1 MAKDETF
8 SADKTVGIMGET
20 MGDIIDFQSRAKTK
34 EIQKQLKSGEAG
46 VVDIAEKRAEIL
58 SQDRRNVKRT
68 ILTEFI
74 AVHTVLP
81 GMGLLKVT
89 LYDINEN
96 GVAFDIEDARGHF
109 SAGEEVAMRV
119 YLNHQTYF
127 PFVVKVKHVGHIQ
140 DESVH
145 RHGAEFVKGSI
156 NDVALHHFVKFVE
169 SVSAGLKHDN
179 GDILVSNINS

>member
-1 MAKDETF
+1 
-8 SADKTVGIMGET
+8 
-20 MGDIIDFQSRAKTK
+20 MGDIIDFRGRAKAK
-34 EIQKQLKSGEAG
+34 EIQKQIKSGNAA

-58 SQDRRNVKRT
+58 KEDRRNVKRT

-81 GMGLLKVT
+81 GMGLMKVT

-96 GVAFDIEDARGHF
+96 GVAFDMEEARGHF

-119 YLNHQTYF
+119 YLNQQTYF
-127 PFVVKVKHVGHIQ
+127 PFVIKIKHVNHIE
-140 DESVH
+140 DEAVH

-156 NDVALHHFVKFVE
+156 NDVALHHFVKFIE
-169 SVSAGLKHDN
+169 NVSAALKHDG